1 MINYTKLDSY
11 INQRYKEKKLFEGLF
26 KDHSKKEIPTISPL
40 QQHSGFNPLKHPKF
54 GKLEAKLEKAH
65 TKSDGFVE
73 KLLYYI
79 NLKKMTNAQV
89 YNKAGIK
96 PDCFSKIISG
106 KTKRAEKNTV
116 ISLIFALQ
124 LNLEEAEDLLESAQ
138 YALLD
143 DNKSDI
149 IIRFCLENSTP
160 KDYCTIDDVNKALA
174 AYNVPLI
181 GGVN

>member
-11 INQRYKEKKLFEGLF
+11 INQRYKEKKLFECLF
-26 KDHSKKEIPTISPL
+26 KDRPKKEIPTISPL
-40 QQHSGFNPLKHPKF
+40 SHSGFNPLKHPNFEGIQK
-54 GKLEAKLEKAH
+54 KLEKAH
-65 TKSDGFVE
+65 SKSDGFVE
-73 KLLYYI
+73 KLLHYI
-79 NLKKMTNAQV
+79 NLKNMTNAQV

-124 LNLEEAEDLLESAQ
+124 LNLEEAEDLLASAQ